1 MDPVIQTG
9 TRPSRFGI
17 DTVIGCEL
25 GHAWEKMPVLSGCP
39 WGSVSSDE
47 CWWGTEFLFMV
58 LIFSFSDYRILR
70 CGIGWFRTHCAAL
83 ADFKLMAVLPHLPE
97 CWDYRYMSPC
107 PAYNYY

>member
-25 GHAWEKMPVLSGCP
+25 GHAWEKMPVLSGYP

-70 CGIGWFRTHCAAL
+70 CGRKWGH
-83 ADFKLMAVLPHLPE
+83 ADRLIRIRNLRPHTGSH
-97 CWDYRYMSPC
+97 R
-107 PAYNYY
+107 